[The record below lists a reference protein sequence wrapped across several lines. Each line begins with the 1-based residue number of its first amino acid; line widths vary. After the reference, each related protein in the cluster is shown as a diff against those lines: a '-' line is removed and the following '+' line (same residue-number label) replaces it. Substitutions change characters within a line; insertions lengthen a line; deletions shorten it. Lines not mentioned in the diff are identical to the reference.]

1 MEVIQNKDITC
12 VFLLKWSNAFDLR
25 MRAVARQHL
34 LLEATIS
41 HERYIVCFQVQKH
54 FVAEKLLVCINHLYF
69 GAVARETKLLKFSD
83 IIIIC
88 ASCRLFILFLSF
100 SSSFF
105 FFF

>member
-1 MEVIQNKDITC
+1 VQ
-12 VFLLKWSNAFDLR
+12 WP
-25 MRAVARQHL
+25 RQHL

-41 HERYIVCFQVQKH
+41 RERYIVCFQVQKH

-83 IIIIC
+83 IIMIC
-88 ASCRLFILFLSF
+88 TSCRLLILFLS

-105 FFF
+105 FLTEQLYAFDADP